1 LFLARARS
9 GAGDRLADARG
20 ARLAR
25 QIARRRRTVL
35 ALRAAQRRVRA
46 LSNIDA
52 LTGLANRGVFER
64 VLEREWARARREQ
77 RPVSLLVCDVDCF
90 RQYDAHYGALAA
102 DGCLERVASIVAA
115 RSRRAGDLVARH
127 GRDRF
132 ALLLPGASE
141 FAALDIA
148 DSIRSDVFGLTLLH
162 GASDAER
169 VVTVSCGVAT
179 LTPGSA
185 DTAGTLTE
193 AAMRALRCAKR
204 AGRNRVRMAGATPA
218 MDGR

>member
-1 LFLARARS
+1 
-9 GAGDRLADARG
+9 
-20 ARLAR
+20 
-25 QIARRRRTVL
+25 VL

-77 RPVSLLVCDVDCF
+77 RPVSLLVCDVDSF

-102 DGCLERVASIVAA
+102 DRCLERVASIVAA

-179 LTPGSA
+179 LTPGSTDA
-185 DTAGTLTE
+185 AGTLME
-193 AAMRALRCAKR
+193 AAMHALRCAKR
-204 AGRNRVRMAGATPA
+204 AGRNCVRMAGAAPA